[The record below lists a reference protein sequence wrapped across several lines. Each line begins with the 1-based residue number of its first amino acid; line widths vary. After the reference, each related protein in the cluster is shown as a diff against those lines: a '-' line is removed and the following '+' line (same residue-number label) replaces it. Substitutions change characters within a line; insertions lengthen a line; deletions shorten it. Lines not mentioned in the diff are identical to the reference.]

1 MLSLFRY
8 VVCSAVLLLIAGN
21 TMDAVS
27 PGFLEGQLKISSPK
41 EVELADATPSKT
53 SAGNFADYPL
63 IVLSRDGKQEIAR
76 VTADENGNY
85 RVTLPP
91 GDYILD
97 VPGRRP
103 RGHVRATPQPF
114 TIVPNQTVHVDMN
127 IDTGVR

>member
-1 MLSLFRY
+1 MLSLLRY
-8 VVCSAVLLLIAGN
+8 AICSAVLLLIAGN

-27 PGFLEGQLKISSPK
+27 PGFLEGRLKISSPK
-41 EVELADATPSKT
+41 EVELADAMPSKRT
-53 SAGNFADYPL
+53 GENFIDYPL
-63 IVLSRDGKQEIAR
+63 IVLSRDGKQEIVR

-103 RGHVRATPQPF
+103 RGHVRATPQLF

>member
-1 MLSLFRY
+1 MFL
-8 VVCSAVLLLIAGN
+8 VLVGAQSTN
-21 TMDAVS
+21 AA
-27 PGFLEGQLKISSPK
+27 PQGFLEGHLKIASLK
-41 EVELADATPSKT
+41 EVQLADSPPSK
-53 SAGNFADYPL
+53 ALAQDYADYPL
-63 IVLSRDGKQEIAR
+63 IILSSDGKKEIAR

-103 RGHVRATPQPF
+103 IGHVRATPQPF

-127 IDTGVR
+127 IDTGAR